1 MKEWSDKNAILNFFL
16 GTTQLLFTSNSI
28 LVRTIFHVF
37 PNIHSKIWK
46 FLHHLFP
53 WERSKRYEG
62 VMKNMRNNFFMS
74 SIFCLKMYPPWSTA
88 EKIGAIVSWR
98 SSVSEDVWK
107 GAPAPAFLRL
117 HTTHT
122 RNTQPLLGGGN
133 LCLCAQYRQQLDM
146 QNPPVIIK
154 CRVL

>member
-1 MKEWSDKNAILNFFL
+1 M
-16 GTTQLLFTSNSI
+16 
-28 LVRTIFHVF
+28 VF
-37 PNIHSKIWK
+37 
-46 FLHHLFP
+46 
-53 WERSKRYEG
+53 G
-62 VMKNMRNNFFMS
+62 G
-74 SIFCLKMYPPWSTA
+74 
-88 EKIGAIVSWR
+88 EKIGQITFLTLWPLAIVSWR

-122 RNTQPLLGGGN
+122 RNTQPHFGGGN

-146 QNPPVIIK
+146 RNQPVIIK